1 MIRTDA
7 LPMAGES
14 LQEPLVDYVYVYFM
28 GSRTPCLIVAAV
40 FEARVQSP
48 ALMCCVTPP
57 QVGCGAAL
65 LLGGQPSLSQKLP
78 RHVVSGDPEI
88 LPQHANP
95 SGGLQERPQ
104 VHLQGRGVPQV
115 LPGPLASRQVGCGT
129 IVLSFQRV
137 NLSHDS
143 FQQRVECQR
152 VLFIIEFLVKYVSW
166 RSTGQCGSVTWSC
179 RAKAEQWPGRL
190 EWSTMKPRC

>member
-1 MIRTDA
+1 M
-7 LPMAGES
+7 
-14 LQEPLVDYVYVYFM
+14 F
-28 GSRTPCLIVAAV
+28 
-40 FEARVQSP
+40 
-48 ALMCCVTPP
+48 CVNLP

-115 LPGPLASRQVGCGT
+115 LPGPLASRQVGYVT
-129 IVLSFQRV
+129 SVLSFQQV
-137 NLSHDS
+137 NLAHYL
-143 FQQRVECQR
+143 FHQRVECQR
-152 VLFIIEFLVKYVSW
+152 VLYMIGFLVQCVS
-166 RSTGQCGSVTWSC
+166 
-179 RAKAEQWPGRL
+179 
-190 EWSTMKPRC
+190 